1 MNTDYKI
8 LLEEMLIKADSFS
21 LVVRDTLE
29 LKGSGKKILD
39 KLNPFL
45 LKEDHVSKWP
55 GTELLMGKAKYYS
68 YSLNN
73 RSIEI
78 LSEINSLFDW
88 QQPEFPEDLTFYRK
102 DKIIF
107 VSISHEKDSW
117 YVE

>member
-1 MNTDYKI
+1 
-8 LLEEMLIKADSFS
+8 MLIKADSFS
-21 LVVRDTLE
+21 LVVKDTLE
-29 LKGSGKKILD
+29 LKDTGKNILD

-45 LKEDHVSKWP
+45 LKEDYVSKWP
-55 GTELLMGKAKYYS
+55 GTELLTEKAKLYK

-78 LSEINSLFDW
+78 LSDINRLFDW
-88 QQPEFPEDLTFYRK
+88 LQPEFPEDLTFYRK

-117 YVE
+117 HVK